1 MLRKGRSKLFFCL
14 QKAGRFKPRSS
25 CTTGVGCRRWKLP
38 EQSMGQIV
46 SDIVV
51 VYIVSGSLILFF
63 KGGGGGGGKTF
74 CCSSSPVAYGRGRET
89 LLQEIAKNIQCLVW

>member
-1 MLRKGRSKLFFCL
+1 
-14 QKAGRFKPRSS
+14 
-25 CTTGVGCRRWKLP
+25 
-38 EQSMGQIV
+38 MGQIV

-63 KGGGGGGGKTF
+63 KGGGGKTF